1 MSGVRSLDLERRLR
15 LVEDLWDDIASEADL
30 LPLTSAQRKELD
42 KRLDRLLEA
51 GPDGISAWDAIAE
64 IRNRR

>member
-1 MSGVRSLDLERRLR
+1 MDGVRSLDLAQRLR

-30 LPLTSAQRKELD
+30 LSLTPAQRKELD
-42 KRLDRLLEA
+42 KQLDRLIKT
-51 GPDGISAWDAIAE
+51 GPRGNSAWDALEE

>member
-30 LPLTSAQRKELD
+30 LPLTPAQRKELD
-42 KRLDRLLEA
+42 KRLARLLEA
-51 GPDGISAWDAIAE
+51 GPDGISAWETLAE

>member
-1 MSGVRSLDLERRLR
+1 MSGVRSLDFERRLR

-30 LPLTSAQRKELD
+30 LPLTPAQRTELD

-51 GPDGISAWDAIAE
+51 GPDGILAWETLAE

>member
-1 MSGVRSLDLERRLR
+1 MGGIRSLDLERRLR

-30 LPLTSAQRKELD
+30 LRLTPAQRKELD
-42 KRLDRLLEA
+42 KRLDRLLKT
-51 GPDGISAWDAIAE
+51 GPDGIFAWDARAE